1 MLGARP
7 DIATVSGGDL
17 ICRPFPVP
25 GQELIDPGCRM
36 VGDASEHVGEP
47 GLRIDAIELGGGD
60 QGVDRRCPLAT
71 AVGADEQP
79 RAAPECNPAQRPLGG
94 VIAQADAAVVEKSG

>member
-94 VIAQADAAVVEKSG
+94 VIAQADAAVVEGTG